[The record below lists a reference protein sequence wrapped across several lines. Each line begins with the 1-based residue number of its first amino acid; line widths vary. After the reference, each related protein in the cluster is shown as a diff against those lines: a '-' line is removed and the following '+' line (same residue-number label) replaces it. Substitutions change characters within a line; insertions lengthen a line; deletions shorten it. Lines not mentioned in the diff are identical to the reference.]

1 MANDFPL
8 DVDALLRVLNYLNI
22 GVYITDLDR
31 RMILWNRKAE
41 EITGHKAAD
50 VVGKHCRDNVL
61 CHVDKYGNLLCL
73 THLCPL
79 LRAIQTGSES
89 KQPVLVFGQKA
100 GGGRVALSTSVAPLR
115 DESGAVIGGIET
127 FRDETENI
135 RDLEFAQKIQRHIMP
150 EKLPKTDK
158 IVFDARYYPH
168 DLVGGDFYDV
178 DDLGGGKYAVFVAD
192 VRGHGVSASLY
203 TTVLKT
209 IKDSLM
215 GVAADPSAFLSAVN
229 RELSRLVV
237 SESFATAA
245 YAVIDTGSWEV
256 AYASAGQPE
265 ALHYQAASRQVFPV
279 ETFGL
284 PLGIDASETYESGS
298 LYLMPGDILFYYTD
312 GLTDIRVAGGKALST
327 EGLGQLLREEVS
339 RGSEGLLER
348 IYGGAVAMNTEVAIN
363 DDVLMVSVERK
374 D

>member
-8 DVDALLRVLNYLNI
+8 DLDVLLRVLNHLNM

-31 RMILWNRKAE
+31 RIVLWNRKAE

-73 THLCPL
+73 TNLCPL
-79 LRAIQTGSES
+79 FRAIQTNSES

-100 GGGRVALSTSVAPLR
+100 GGGRVALSTTVAPLH
-115 DESGAVIGGIET
+115 DESGVVIGGIET
-127 FRDETENI
+127 FRDETEALI
-135 RDLEFAQKIQRHIMP
+135 DLEFAQKIQKHLFP
-150 EKLPKTDK
+150 AKLPATDK
-158 IVFDARYYPH
+158 VAFDARYYPH

-178 DDLGGGKYAVFVAD
+178 AELGGGKYSVFVAD

-203 TTVLKT
+203 TMVLNTV
-209 IKDSLM
+209 KDSLAAA
-215 GVAADPSAFLSAVN
+215 AADPSAFLAAMN

-245 YAVIDTGSWEV
+245 YAVLDANTWEFT
-256 AYASAGQPE
+256 YASAGHPA
-265 ALHYQAASRQVFPV
+265 ALHYRAAEKETAPL

-284 PLGIDASETYESGS
+284 PLGIDASESYESLS
-298 LYLMPGDILFYYTD
+298 VFLMPGDLVLYYTD
-312 GLTDIRVAGGKALST
+312 GLTDIVVQGGKALSA
-327 EGLGQLLREEVS
+327 EGLGRLLCDEISKSRDSLLGRLYESAVS
-339 RGSEGLLER
+339 
-348 IYGGAVAMNTEVAIN
+348 MNTEVAIN
-363 DDVLMVSVERK
+363 DDVLIVSVARK
-374 D
+374 S